1 MAARRA
7 SKEPAEFDPRNLGSV
22 ISQLTEMAVPR
33 ALCAEIL
40 RRIDGLSES
49 RRHSQHERG
58 KQ

>member
-1 MAARRA
+1 
-7 SKEPAEFDPRNLGSV
+7 
-22 ISQLTEMAVPR
+22 MAVPR

-49 RRHSQHERG
+49 RHSHHQPG